1 MHTND
6 IFEFVIFLNNLPKEI
21 HEKIIISIQIFFIV
35 FEIIAFLYIKC
46 KIFKKD
52 NNNRMERCRNGK
64 RN

>member
-52 NNNRMERCRNGK
+52 NYNRMERCRHGK
-64 RN
+64 RI